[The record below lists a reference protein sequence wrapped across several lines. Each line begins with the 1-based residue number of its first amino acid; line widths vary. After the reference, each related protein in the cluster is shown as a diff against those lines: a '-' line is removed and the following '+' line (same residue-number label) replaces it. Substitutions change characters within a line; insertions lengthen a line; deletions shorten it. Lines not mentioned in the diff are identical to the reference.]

1 MRSRTIDSLIF
12 IAFTLL
18 LRGAVS
24 RDFGLPSLLRLSI
37 NSATDNTGEIR
48 KSVKAKL
55 SQQKRT
61 AGVKNELKRSRVSQ
75 KSKSSRGSQ
84 PS

>member
-55 SQQKRT
+55 SLQK
-61 AGVKNELKRSRVSQ
+61 EL
-75 KSKSSRGSQ
+75 GG
-84 PS
+84 

>member
-48 KSVKAKL
+48 KSWK
-55 SQQKRT
+55 SQTESTKKNWW
-61 AGVKNELKRSRVSQ
+61 VKNELKRSRVSQ
-75 KSKSSRGSQ
+75 KSKSSRRAW